1 MRTPMR
7 AHARKAASVTVTVQ
21 RQRPIQG
28 GRIRKDAGFD
38 PRVWK
43 ALEKESLRFGV
54 SIPFILSVMA
64 ADTLGVPL
72 SDEDRY
78 RPNIRRVK

>member
-1 MRTPMR
+1 MR
-7 AHARKAASVTVTVQ
+7 ATARKAKSVTVTLQ

-38 PRVWK
+38 PKVWK
-43 ALEKESLRFGV
+43 ALEKESSRFGV
-54 SIPFILSVMA
+54 SIPFVLSTMA
-64 ADTLGVPL
+64 ADTLGVEL
-72 SDEDRY
+72 EEQDRY